1 MEELLKVS
9 RDVYYTPIY
18 MKKNRPAYKLS
29 VICDT
34 DKEDLVEELIFTNT
48 TSIGVRKIPIT
59 RSILDR
65 SKVSILYE
73 GINLLYKKVKYKDT
87 SYCYPEYESALK
99 LAKAKSMPIKLA
111 YKKMNE
117 IYGDEFEKEN

>member
-87 SYCYPEYESALK
+87 SLSL
-99 LAKAKSMPIKLA
+99 IH
-111 YKKMNE
+111 
-117 IYGDEFEKEN
+117 I